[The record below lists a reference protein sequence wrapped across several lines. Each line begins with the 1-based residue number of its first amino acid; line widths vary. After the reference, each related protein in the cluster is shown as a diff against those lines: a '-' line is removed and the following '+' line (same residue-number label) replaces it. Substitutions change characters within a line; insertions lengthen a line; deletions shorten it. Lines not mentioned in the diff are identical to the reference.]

1 MRVAGERKQN
11 TVKGS
16 EGGGSARRF
25 VLGEVLP
32 AVSVRQLEPR
42 QHGWRDY
49 PGPME
54 NLASTVGETPI
65 EPLPLARLTCVV
77 LAREDHL
84 CNFFLFF
91 YQISIWKGYFWKRQI
106 RSPARMKNGP
116 LRPTYSLRPNP
127 VPCYQ
132 GSVGPIPRYS
142 HQQNR
147 TFFFLLFSRRAKP
160 RS

>member
-11 TVKGS
+11 TVKES

-65 EPLPLARLTCVV
+65 EPLPLARLACVV

-91 YQISIWKGYFWKRQI
+91 LPNFNLEGLFLEASNTQPGPDEKRSTKTHLLTPAQP
-106 RSPARMKNGP
+106 SP
-116 LRPTYSLRPNP
+116 LL
-127 VPCYQ
+127 
-132 GSVGPIPRYS
+132 PR
-142 HQQNR
+142 
-147 TFFFLLFSRRAKP
+147 
-160 RS
+160 